1 MNPHLAAI
9 ASTQLGAFT
18 ARQAQDAGYSDDEV
32 RAQVRAGRW
41 RSLRRGVYAED
52 ETVATARTDSVAFH
66 RLLAAAGVL
75 ALEPGAFISQQ
86 SAAAVQHIALLASPG
101 GVVHATRPE
110 GPPRHYRGLRV
121 HELPLPQRFRTL
133 SGALPV
139 TTPAR
144 TVVDCAAALN
154 FPDAI
159 VVCESARNQG
169 MVDENDLWDAFA
181 ALPRRQRR
189 RVERVIH
196 FSTAKSE
203 SPGESLSRVVFAE
216 LGLPD
221 PEQQKD
227 YFDERGFIGRVD
239 FVWPELGVIAEFD
252 GEAKYGKGVSV
263 FEEKK
268 REDRLRDLGWEVV
281 RIVWSDLV
289 HDRADLARR
298 LAAAFERAARR
309 RHPA

>member
-1 MNPHLAAI
+1 M
-9 ASTQLGAFT
+9 
-18 ARQAQDAGYSDDEV
+18 
-32 RAQVRAGRW
+32 
-41 RSLRRGVYAED
+41 
-52 ETVATARTDSVAFH
+52 
-66 RLLAAAGVL
+66 
-75 ALEPGAFISQQ
+75 
-86 SAAAVQHIALLASPG
+86 
-101 GVVHATRPE
+101 
-110 GPPRHYRGLRV
+110 
-121 HELPLPQRFRTL
+121 
-133 SGALPV
+133 
-139 TTPAR
+139 
-144 TVVDCAAALN
+144 
-154 FPDAI
+154 
-159 VVCESARNQG
+159 
-169 MVDENDLWDAFA
+169 
-181 ALPRRQRR
+181 LPRRQRR

-221 PEQQKD
+221 PEQQED

-252 GEAKYGKGVSV
+252 GEAKYGKGASV

-309 RHPA
+309 RRPA